1 MKKLLLILLLA
12 ISSVS
17 YGGTIDPNK
26 SDSEY
31 VQYGLKHKCV
41 AKIAGR
47 CKDKNDNFKDFFAS
61 SVIIKPRIVL
71 TAAHV
76 VDEAKDIYIVDH
88 DDNHINVQS
97 AFYLNEWNNNIVGAN
112 DIAVC
117 LLEKNVDIDFYPKL
131 YEQSDEI
138 GKICSVSGF
147 GITGNYIK
155 GSEISDGQ
163 QRAGSNIIDE
173 IFNGMLV
180 TSVNIGK
187 KTSLEFLISHGD
199 SGGGLFIDNKL
210 AGINSGIMTEDKDKN
225 LNSDYKDFA
234 AHTRIS
240 LHKAWIESII
250 EKIEK
255 FIEDKRE

>member
-1 MKKLLLILLLA
+1 MLLLA

-41 AKIAGR
+41 AKIAGK

-61 SVIIKPRIVL
+61 SVIIKPRIAL

-76 VDEAKDIYIVDH
+76 VEEAKDVYIFDH
-88 DDNHINVQS
+88 DGNRINVKS
-97 AFYLNEWNNNIVGAN
+97 AVYLNEWNNKTVGAN
-112 DIAVC
+112 DIAIC
-117 LLEKNVDIDFYPKL
+117 LLEKNVDLDFYPKL

-155 GSEISDGQ
+155 GSEVSDGQ
-163 QRAGSNIIDE
+163 KRAGSNIIDE

-180 TSVNIGK
+180 TSVRDEK

-199 SGGGLFIDNKL
+199 SGGGLFINNQL
-210 AGINSGIMTEDKDKN
+210 AGIHSGIMTEDKDKN

-240 LHKAWIESII
+240 LHKAWIESMI
-250 EKIEK
+250 EKLEK
-255 FIEDKRE
+255 LAEDK